1 LLQFH
6 VFLTSIAKPKKF
18 SKVLLCNTFEN
29 YLDTTSLKTATMPDS
44 RKNLFLD
51 SHFLNPDRSNLEDIR
66 KLGYAFIDLIVD
78 SVLDTQN
85 QPFVKDES
93 AFDILIPEHG
103 QDLQELLAEVRSQI
117 LPRTVN
123 FQNPCYMGHMDS
135 VPSAITI
142 WADAL
147 VSAINNNM
155 LSYEL
160 APVFTEMEA
169 QLMQWFGNLFG
180 MGNDCFG
187 TLTAGGSLANISG
200 LLLARNWKKP
210 QSKVLDDSSNLVAF
224 VSDAAHT
231 SFEKAMNVIGVGK
244 ENLVRVPTNYRGE
257 IILEELEVAIQK
269 TIREGKQPFFVAA
282 IAGTTVTGA
291 IDPIQSV
298 GEIAKRY
305 DCWFHIDAAY
315 GGAGIFTPK
324 LKPLFRGCELADSM
338 TFNPQK
344 WLWVARTCAMLI
356 VKDKQHLVDGFDG
369 ELPYMDAHTLN
380 FGNLNLQGTRRTDSL
395 KLWMALKAMGIS
407 GCRYL
412 VERSLDLSDS
422 LRQWID
428 DSPELELVCEPTLNI
443 ICLKSN
449 DPHLSSAA
457 LRQQWIDA
465 GKLWL
470 SLPLWKG
477 DRILKAVVLHPYAG
491 Q

>member
-1 LLQFH
+1 MPE
-6 VFLTSIAKPKKF
+6 SAKNF
-18 SKVLLCNTFEN
+18 S
-29 YLDTTSLKTATMPDS
+29 LDL
-44 RKNLFLD
+44 
-51 SHFLNPDRSNLEDIR
+51 HFLNPDRSNIEDMR
-66 KLGYAFIDLIVD
+66 KLGYAFVDLIVD
-78 SVLDTQN
+78 SVLDSQN
-85 QPFVKDES
+85 QPFVQDDSIFK
-93 AFDILIPEHG
+93 LCIPEQG
-103 QDLQELLAEVRSQI
+103 QEISELLTEVRSQI

-123 FQNPCYMGHMDS
+123 FQNPRYMGHMDS
-135 VPSAITI
+135 VPAAITI

-147 VSAINNNM
+147 ISAINNNM
-155 LSYEL
+155 LSHEL
-160 APVFTEMEA
+160 APIFTDMEA

-180 MGNDCFG
+180 MGSDCFG

-200 LLLARNWKKP
+200 LLLARNWKQP
-210 QSKVLDDSSNLVAF
+210 QSKTLGNADNLVAF

-231 SFEKAMNVIGVGK
+231 SFEKAMNVIGTGK

-257 IILEELEVAIQK
+257 IILEELELAIQK
-269 TIREGKQPFFVAA
+269 SIKVGKQPFFVAA

-291 IDPIQSV
+291 IDPIQAV

-324 LKPLFRGCELADSM
+324 LQPLFQGSDLADSI

-344 WLWVARTCAMLI
+344 WLWVARTCAMLL
-356 VKDKQHLVDGFDG
+356 VKNKQHLVDGFDG
-369 ELPYMDAHTLN
+369 ELPYMNDQTLN

-395 KLWMALKAMGIS
+395 KLWMALKVLGTS
-407 GCRYL
+407 GCRHL
-412 VERSLDLSDS
+412 VERSLDLSEN

-428 DSPELELVCEPTLNI
+428 ISPELELVCEPTLNI
-443 ICLKSN
+443 ICLKSSN
-449 DPHLSSAA
+449 PELSSTR
-457 LRQQWIDA
+457 LRQQWIDE

-491 Q
+491 

>member
-1 LLQFH
+1 
-6 VFLTSIAKPKKF
+6 
-18 SKVLLCNTFEN
+18 
-29 YLDTTSLKTATMPDS
+29 MPD
-44 RKNLFLD
+44 FDLD
-51 SHFLNPDRSNLEDIR
+51 SHFLNPDRSNLEAMR
-66 KLGYAFIDLIVD
+66 KLGYAFVDAIVD

-85 QPFVKDES
+85 QPFVKDNS
-93 AFDILIPEHG
+93 TFDINIPEDG
-103 QDLQELLAEVRSQI
+103 NKLLDVLEEVRSQI

-123 FQNPCYMGHMDS
+123 FQNPRYMGHMDS
-135 VPSAITI
+135 VPVAITI

-160 APVFTEMEA
+160 SPIFTQIEA
-169 QLMQWFGNLFG
+169 QLMQWFGKLFG
-180 MGNDCFG
+180 MGTNCFG
-187 TLTAGGSLANISG
+187 TLTAGGSLANISAI
-200 LLLARNWKKP
+200 LLARNWKQP
-210 QSKVLDDSSNLVAF
+210 LSKTLGNSNKLVAF

-244 ENLVRVPTNYRGE
+244 ENLVRVPTNHRGE
-257 IILEELEVAIQK
+257 IILDELEAAIQK

-291 IDPIQSV
+291 VDSIYSV
-298 GEIAKRY
+298 GQIAKRY

-324 LKPLFRGCELADSM
+324 LQPIFQGCELADSM

-344 WLWVARTCAMLI
+344 WLWVARTCAMLL
-356 VKDKQHLVDGFDG
+356 VKDKQHLIDGFDG
-369 ELPYMDAHTLN
+369 ELPYMDDQTLN

-395 KLWMALKAMGIS
+395 KLWMALKTMGIS

-412 VERSLDLSDS
+412 VERSLDLSDN
-422 LRQWID
+422 LRQWVD
-428 DSPELELVCEPTLNI
+428 TSPELELVCEPTLNI
-443 ICLKSN
+443 ICLKSTN
-449 DPHLSSAA
+449 PKLTNTA
-457 LRQQWIDA
+457 LRQQWIDE

-477 DRILKAVVLHPYAG
+477 DRILKAVVLHPYAR
-491 Q
+491 

>member
-1 LLQFH
+1 MKRCF
-6 VFLTSIAKPKKF
+6 TSFRSAY
-18 SKVLLCNTFEN
+18 N
-29 YLDTTSLKTATMPDS
+29 SLTATMPDFS
-44 RKNLFLD
+44 PDLSPQNFLD
-51 SHFLNPDRSNLEDIR
+51 SHFLNPDRTNLEDIR
-66 KLGYAFIDLIVD
+66 KLGYAFVDLIVD

-85 QPFVKDES
+85 QAFVQDQSSFK
-93 AFDILIPEHG
+93 INIPEHG
-103 QDLQELLAEVRSQI
+103 DKLADLLAEVRSQV

-123 FQNPCYMGHMDS
+123 FQNPRYMGHMDS
-135 VPSAITI
+135 VPTAITI

-147 VSAINNNM
+147 ISAINNNM

-180 MGNDCFG
+180 MGTDCFG

-200 LLLARNWKKP
+200 LLLARNWKQP
-210 QSKVLDDSSNLVAF
+210 QSKTLGNAHNLVAF

-244 ENLVRVPTNYRGE
+244 ENLVRVLTNDRGE
-257 IILEELEVAIQK
+257 IILEELELEIQK
-269 TIREGKQPFFVAA
+269 AIRQGKQPFFVAA

-291 IDPIQSV
+291 VDAIQSV

-315 GGAGIFTPK
+315 GGAGIFSPK
-324 LKPLFRGCELADSM
+324 LQPLFQGCELADSI

-356 VKDKQHLVDGFDG
+356 VKDKQHLVDGFDS
-369 ELPYMDAHTLN
+369 ELPYMDDRTLN

-412 VERSLDLSDS
+412 VERSLALSNN
-422 LRQWID
+422 LQQWVEA
-428 DSPELELVCEPTLNI
+428 SPDLELVCEPTLNI

-449 DPHLSSAA
+449 NPNLSNAI
-457 LRQQWIDA
+457 LRQQWIDD

-491 Q
+491 

>member
-1 LLQFH
+1 
-6 VFLTSIAKPKKF
+6 
-18 SKVLLCNTFEN
+18 
-29 YLDTTSLKTATMPDS
+29 MPDYPH
-44 RKNLFLD
+44 NPNQFLD

-66 KLGYAFIDLIVD
+66 KLGYAFVDLIVD
-78 SVLDTQN
+78 SVLDSQN
-85 QPFVKDES
+85 QPFVQDDS
-93 AFDILIPEHG
+93 PFAINIPEHG
-103 QDLQELLAEVRSQI
+103 EALPDLLAEVRSQI

-123 FQNPCYMGHMDS
+123 FQNPRYMGHMDS

-160 APVFTEMEA
+160 APIFTEMEA
-169 QLMQWFGNLFG
+169 QLMQWFGKLLG
-180 MGNDCFG
+180 MGDDCFG

-200 LLLARNWKKP
+200 LLLARNWKQP
-210 QSKVLDDSSNLVAF
+210 QSKTLGNTHNLVAF

-231 SFEKAMNVIGVGK
+231 SFEKAMNVIGAGK
-244 ENLVRVPTNYRGE
+244 ENLVRVPTNDRGE
-257 IILEELEVAIQK
+257 ILIEELESAIQK
-269 TIREGKQPFFVAA
+269 SIKEGKQPFFVAA

-291 IDPIQSV
+291 IDDIQAV
-298 GEIAKRY
+298 GAIAKCY

-315 GGAGIFTPK
+315 GGAGIFAPK
-324 LKPLFRGCELADSM
+324 LQHLFQGSELADSM

-356 VKDKQHLVDGFDG
+356 VKDKQHLVDGFDS
-369 ELPYMDAHTLN
+369 ELPYMDDRTLN

-395 KLWMALKAMGIS
+395 KLWMALKSMGIS

-412 VERSLDLSDS
+412 VERSLDLSDN
-422 LRQWID
+422 LRQWVD
-428 DSPELELVCEPTLNI
+428 ANPDLELVCEPTLNI
-443 ICLKSN
+443 ICLKSAN
-449 DPHLSSAA
+449 PQLSSET
-457 LRQQWIDA
+457 LRQQWIEE

-491 Q
+491 F

>member
-1 LLQFH
+1 
-6 VFLTSIAKPKKF
+6 
-18 SKVLLCNTFEN
+18 
-29 YLDTTSLKTATMPDS
+29 MPDFS
-44 RKNLFLD
+44 LD
-51 SHFLNPDRSNLEDIR
+51 SHFLNPDRSNLEAMR
-66 KLGYAFIDLIVD
+66 KLGYAFVDTIVD
-78 SVLDTQN
+78 SVLNTQH
-85 QPFVKDES
+85 QPFVKDDS
-93 AFDILIPEHG
+93 LFKLDIPEQG
-103 QDLQELLAEVRSQI
+103 NELLDVLAEVRSQI

-123 FQNPCYMGHMDS
+123 FQNPRYMGHMDS
-135 VPSAITI
+135 VPIAITI

-160 APVFTEMEA
+160 APVFTQMEA

-180 MGNDCFG
+180 MGTDCFG
-187 TLTAGGSLANISG
+187 TLTAGGSLANISA
-200 LLLARNWKKP
+200 LLLARNWKQP
-210 QSKVLDDSSNLVAF
+210 QSRALGSTNKLVAF

-244 ENLVRVPTNYRGE
+244 ENLVRVSTNYRGE
-257 IILEELEVAIQK
+257 IILDELESAIQK
-269 TIREGKQPFFVAA
+269 SIREGKQPFFVAA

-291 IDPIQSV
+291 IDDIQAV

-315 GGAGIFTPK
+315 GGAGVFSPK
-324 LKPLFRGCELADSM
+324 LQPLFQGCELADSM

-356 VKDKQHLVDGFDG
+356 VKDKQHLIDGFEG
-369 ELPYMDAHTLN
+369 ELPYMDDQALN

-395 KLWMALKAMGIS
+395 KLWMALQAMGTS

-412 VERSLDLSDS
+412 VERSLDLSNN
-422 LRQWID
+422 LREWVD
-428 DSPELELVCEPTLNI
+428 AAPELELVCEPTLNI
-443 ICLKSN
+443 ICFKSH
-449 DPHLSSAA
+449 DPQVSNAA
-457 LRQQWIDA
+457 LRQKWIDE

-477 DRILKAVVLHPYAG
+477 GRILKAVVLHPHTSINRNH
-491 Q
+491 

>member
-1 LLQFH
+1 
-6 VFLTSIAKPKKF
+6 
-18 SKVLLCNTFEN
+18 
-29 YLDTTSLKTATMPDS
+29 MPDS
-44 RKNLFLD
+44 PQKSILD
-51 SHFLNPDRSNLEDIR
+51 SHFLNPDRSNLEDMR
-66 KLGYAFIDLIVD
+66 KLGYAFVDLIVD

-93 AFDILIPEHG
+93 AFDIFIPEQG
-103 QDLQELLAEVRSQI
+103 QELTELLSEVRSQI

-123 FQNPCYMGHMDS
+123 FQNPRYMGHMDS
-135 VPSAITI
+135 VPTAITI

-160 APVFTEMEA
+160 APIFTEMEA

-180 MGNDCFG
+180 MGTDCFG
-187 TLTAGGSLANISG
+187 TLTAGGSLANISS

-210 QSKVLDDSSNLVAF
+210 QTKTLGNSSNLVAF

-231 SFEKAMNVIGVGK
+231 SFEKAMNAIGVGK

-257 IILEELEVAIQK
+257 IILEELESAIQK
-269 TIREGKQPFFVAA
+269 TLREGKQPFFVAA

-291 IDPIQSV
+291 VDNIQSV

-305 DCWFHIDAAY
+305 DCWFHVDAAY

-324 LKPLFRGCELADSM
+324 LKPLCQGCELADSM

-356 VKDKQHLVDGFDG
+356 VKDKQHLVDGFDS
-369 ELPYMDAHTLN
+369 ELPYMDDRTLN

-395 KLWMALKAMGIS
+395 KLWMALKAMGTS

-412 VERSLDLSDS
+412 VERSLDLSDN
-422 LRQWID
+422 LRQWVD

-443 ICLKSN
+443 ICLKSS
-449 DPHLSSAA
+449 DPNLSNAI
-457 LRQQWIDA
+457 LRQQWIDE

-477 DRILKAVVLHPYAG
+477 DRILKAVVLHPYAR
-491 Q
+491 

>member
-1 LLQFH
+1 
-6 VFLTSIAKPKKF
+6 
-18 SKVLLCNTFEN
+18 
-29 YLDTTSLKTATMPDS
+29 MPDS
-44 RKNLFLD
+44 QKNLFLD

-93 AFDILIPEHG
+93 AFDILIPEQG

-123 FQNPCYMGHMDS
+123 FQNPRYMGHMDS

-180 MGNDCFG
+180 MGTDCFG

-210 QSKVLDDSSNLVAF
+210 QSKALGDSSNLVAF

-324 LKPLFRGCELADSM
+324 LKPLFQGCELADSM

-449 DPHLSSAA
+449 DPQLSSTN

>member
-1 LLQFH
+1 
-6 VFLTSIAKPKKF
+6 
-18 SKVLLCNTFEN
+18 
-29 YLDTTSLKTATMPDS
+29 MPDS
-44 RKNLFLD
+44 PAQKFLD
-51 SHFLNPDRSNLEDIR
+51 SHFLNPDRSNLEAIR
-66 KLGYAFIDLIVD
+66 KLGYAFVDTIID
-78 SVLDTQN
+78 SVLDTQDK
-85 QPFVKDES
+85 PFVQDS
-93 AFDILIPEHG
+93 SSFQIDIPEHG
-103 QDLQELLAEVRSQI
+103 NELLELLEEVRSQI

-123 FQNPCYMGHMDS
+123 FQNPRYMGHMDS
-135 VPSAITI
+135 VPATITI

-160 APVFTEMEA
+160 APVFTQMEA

-180 MGNDCFG
+180 MGSDCFG

-200 LLLARNWKKP
+200 LLLARNWKQP
-210 QSKVLDDSSNLVAF
+210 QSKTLGNSNKLVAF

-244 ENLVRVPTNYRGE
+244 ENLVRVPTNHRGE
-257 IILEELEVAIQK
+257 IILDELEAAIQK

-291 IDPIQSV
+291 VDPIRSV

-305 DCWFHIDAAY
+305 ECWFHIDAAY
-315 GGAGIFTPK
+315 GGAGIFAPK
-324 LKPLFRGCELADSM
+324 LQPLFEGCELADSL

-344 WLWVARTCAMLI
+344 WLWVARTCAMLL
-356 VKDKQHLVDGFDG
+356 VKNKQHLVDGFDG
-369 ELPYMDAHTLN
+369 ELPYMDDQTLN

-395 KLWMALKAMGIS
+395 KLWMALKAMGVS

-412 VERSLDLSDS
+412 VERSLDLSDN
-422 LRQWID
+422 LRQWVD
-428 DSPELELVCEPTLNI
+428 ASPELELVCEPTLNI
-443 ICLKSN
+443 ICLKST
-449 DPHLSSAA
+449 DPKISSAV
-457 LRQQWIDA
+457 LRQQWIDE

-470 SLPLWKG
+470 SLPLWKS

-491 Q
+491 

>member
-1 LLQFH
+1 MSDFPPD
-6 VFLTSIAKPKKF
+6 FLPQ
-18 SKVLLCNTFEN
+18 N
-29 YLDTTSLKTATMPDS
+29 
-44 RKNLFLD
+44 FLD
-51 SHFLNPDRSNLEDIR
+51 SHFLNPDRSNIEEIR
-66 KLGYAFIDLIVD
+66 RLGYTFVDLIVD

-85 QPFVKDES
+85 QAFVQDASSFKID
-93 AFDILIPEHG
+93 IPEHG
-103 QDLQELLAEVRSQI
+103 DKLSNLLAEVRSQI

-123 FQNPCYMGHMDS
+123 FQNPRYMGHMDS
-135 VPSAITI
+135 VPTVITI

-160 APVFTEMEA
+160 SPVFTQIEA

-180 MGNDCFG
+180 MGTDCFG
-187 TLTAGGSLANISG
+187 TLTAGGSLANISA
-200 LLLARNWKKP
+200 LLLARNWKQP
-210 QSKVLDDSSNLVAF
+210 PSKRLGVSNNLVAF
-224 VSDAAHT
+224 VSEAAHT

-244 ENLVRVPTNYRGE
+244 ENLVRVLTNHRGE
-257 IILEELEVAIQK
+257 IILEELESAIEK

-291 IDPIQSV
+291 VDAIQAV
-298 GEIAKRY
+298 GKIAKRY

-324 LKPLFRGCELADSM
+324 LQSLFQGCELADSM

-344 WLWVARTCAMLI
+344 WLWVARTCAMLL
-356 VKDKQHLVDGFDG
+356 VKDKQHLIDGFDG
-369 ELPYMDAHTLN
+369 ELPYMDDRALN

-395 KLWMALKAMGIS
+395 KLWMALKVMGVS

-412 VERSLDLSDS
+412 VERSLDLSEN
-422 LRQWID
+422 LQQWVD
-428 DSPELELVCEPTLNI
+428 DSTDLELVCKPTLNI
-443 ICLKSN
+443 VCLKSS
-449 DPHLSSAA
+449 DLKLSSMA
-457 LRQQWIDA
+457 LRQQWIDE

-477 DRILKAVVLHPYAG
+477 ERILKAVVLHPYAG
-491 Q
+491 

>member
-1 LLQFH
+1 
-6 VFLTSIAKPKKF
+6 
-18 SKVLLCNTFEN
+18 
-29 YLDTTSLKTATMPDS
+29 MPDFPPDHYQT
-44 RKNLFLD
+44 KFLD
-51 SHFLNPDRSNLEDIR
+51 SHFLNPDRSNLEAIR
-66 KLGYAFIDLIVD
+66 KSGYAFIDLIVD

-85 QPFVKDES
+85 QPFVAENS
-93 AFDILIPEHG
+93 TFDLNIPEHSTELV
-103 QDLQELLAEVRSQI
+103 DLLAEVRSQI

-123 FQNPCYMGHMDS
+123 FQNPRYMGHMDS
-135 VPSAITI
+135 IPIGITI

-160 APVFTEMEA
+160 APIFTQMEA

-180 MGNDCFG
+180 MGIDCFG
-187 TLTAGGSLANISG
+187 TLTAGGSLANISAM
-200 LLLARNWKKP
+200 LLARNWKSP
-210 QSKVLDDSSNLVAF
+210 QSKSFGNSQQLVAF
-224 VSDAAHT
+224 VSESAHT

-257 IILEELEVAIQK
+257 ISLESLESAIQK
-269 TIREGKQPFFVAA
+269 SIREGKQPFFVAA
-282 IAGTTVTGA
+282 IAGTTITGA
-291 IDPIQSV
+291 VDSIQSV

-324 LKPLFRGCELADSM
+324 LQPLFQGCELADSI

-344 WLWVARTCAMLI
+344 WLWVARTCAMLL
-356 VKDKQHLVDGFDG
+356 VKHKRHLVDGFDG
-369 ELPYMDAHTLN
+369 ELPYMDDRALN

-395 KLWMALKAMGIS
+395 KLWLALKAMGTS

-412 VERSLDLSDS
+412 VERSLDLSDN
-422 LRQWID
+422 LRQWVD
-428 DSPELELVCEPTLNI
+428 ESPELELVCEPTLNI

-449 DPHLSSAA
+449 NPQISSAQ
-457 LRQQWIDA
+457 LRQQWIEK

-491 Q
+491 

>member
-1 LLQFH
+1 MLH
-6 VFLTSIAKPKKF
+6 S
-18 SKVLLCNTFEN
+18 NTFEKS
-29 YLDTTSLKTATMPDS
+29 LDTTSLKTATMPDFQ
-44 RKNLFLD
+44 KNLFLD

-66 KLGYAFIDLIVD
+66 KLGYAFVDLIVD

-93 AFDILIPEHG
+93 AFDILIPEQG
-103 QDLQELLAEVRSQI
+103 QDLQELMAEVRSQI

-123 FQNPCYMGHMDS
+123 FQNPRYMGHMDS

-180 MGNDCFG
+180 MGTDCFG

-200 LLLARNWKKP
+200 LLLARNWKQP
-210 QSKVLDDSSNLVAF
+210 QSKASGNSSNLVAF

-257 IILEELEVAIQK
+257 IILEELESAIQK
-269 TIREGKQPFFVAA
+269 AIREGKQPFFVAA

-291 IDPIQSV
+291 IDPIQLV

-324 LKPLFRGCELADSM
+324 LKPLFQGCELADSM

-356 VKDKQHLVDGFDG
+356 VKNKQHLIDGFDG
-369 ELPYMDAHTLN
+369 ELPYMDDRTLN

-412 VERSLDLSDS
+412 VERSLDLSDH
-422 LRQWID
+422 LRQWIE
-428 DSPELELVCEPTLNI
+428 DSPELDLVCEPTLNI

-449 DPHLSSAA
+449 DPQLSSAN

-491 Q
+491 

>member
-1 LLQFH
+1 
-6 VFLTSIAKPKKF
+6 
-18 SKVLLCNTFEN
+18 
-29 YLDTTSLKTATMPDS
+29 MPDS
-44 RKNLFLD
+44 PRQFSLN

-66 KLGYAFIDLIVD
+66 KLGYAFVDLIVD

-85 QPFVKDES
+85 HPFVKDEP
-93 AFDILIPEHG
+93 AFDLRIPQQG
-103 QDLQELLAEVRSQI
+103 QELLELLSEVRSQI

-123 FQNPCYMGHMDS
+123 FQNPRYMGHMDS
-135 VPSAITI
+135 VPTAITI

-147 VSAINNNM
+147 VSAVNNNM

-160 APVFTEMEA
+160 APIFTEMES
-169 QLMQWFGNLFG
+169 QLMQWFGHFFG
-180 MGNDCFG
+180 MGKDCFG

-200 LLLARNWKKP
+200 LLLARNWKCP
-210 QSKVLDDSSNLVAF
+210 ESKNVGGSSNLVAF

-231 SFEKAMNVIGVGK
+231 SFEKAMNVIGIGK
-244 ENLVRVPTNYRGE
+244 DNLVRVPTNDRGE
-257 IILEELEVAIQK
+257 ILIEELEIAIQQAISQGK
-269 TIREGKQPFFVAA
+269 TPFFVAA

-291 IDPIQSV
+291 IDPIQAV
-298 GEIAKRY
+298 GVIAKRY
-305 DCWFHIDAAY
+305 DCWFHVDAAY

-324 LKPLFRGCELADSM
+324 LKPLFQGCELADSM

-356 VKDKQHLVDGFDG
+356 VKDRQHLVDGFAG
-369 ELPYMDAHTLN
+369 ELPYMDDRALN

-395 KLWMALKAMGIS
+395 KLWMAMKAMGIE

-412 VERSLDLSDS
+412 VERSLDLSHN
-422 LRQWID
+422 LREWVD
-428 DSPELELVCEPTLNI
+428 TSRDLELVCEPTLNI
-443 ICLKSN
+443 ICLQST
-449 DPHLSSAA
+449 DPQLSSAA
-457 LRQQWIDA
+457 LRQQWIDE

-491 Q
+491 

>member
-1 LLQFH
+1 
-6 VFLTSIAKPKKF
+6 
-18 SKVLLCNTFEN
+18 
-29 YLDTTSLKTATMPDS
+29 MPDS
-44 RKNLFLD
+44 PQKSILD
-51 SHFLNPDRSNLEDIR
+51 SHFLNPDRSNLEDMR
-66 KLGYAFIDLIVD
+66 KLGYAFVDLIVD

-93 AFDILIPEHG
+93 AFDIFIPEQG
-103 QDLQELLAEVRSQI
+103 QELTELLSEVRSQI

-123 FQNPCYMGHMDS
+123 FQNPRYMGHMDS
-135 VPSAITI
+135 VPTAITI

-160 APVFTEMEA
+160 APIFTEMEA

-180 MGNDCFG
+180 MGTDCFG
-187 TLTAGGSLANISG
+187 TLTAGGSLANISS

-210 QSKVLDDSSNLVAF
+210 QTKTLGNSSNLVAF

-231 SFEKAMNVIGVGK
+231 SFEKAMNAIGVGK

-257 IILEELEVAIQK
+257 IILEELESAIQK
-269 TIREGKQPFFVAA
+269 TLREGKQPFFVAA

-291 IDPIQSV
+291 VDNIQSV

-305 DCWFHIDAAY
+305 DCWFHVDAAY

-324 LKPLFRGCELADSM
+324 LKPLFQGCELADSM

-356 VKDKQHLVDGFDG
+356 VKDKQHLVDGFDS
-369 ELPYMDAHTLN
+369 ELPYMDDRTLN

-395 KLWMALKAMGIS
+395 KLWMALKAMGTS

-412 VERSLDLSDS
+412 VERSLDLSDN
-422 LRQWID
+422 LRQWVD

-443 ICLKSN
+443 ICLKSS
-449 DPHLSSAA
+449 DPNLSNAI
-457 LRQQWIDA
+457 LRQQWIDE

-477 DRILKAVVLHPYAG
+477 DRILKAVVLHPYAR
-491 Q
+491 

>member
-1 LLQFH
+1 
-6 VFLTSIAKPKKF
+6 
-18 SKVLLCNTFEN
+18 
-29 YLDTTSLKTATMPDS
+29 MPDFPPDFS
-44 RKNLFLD
+44 PQNFLD

-66 KLGYAFIDLIVD
+66 KLGYAFVDLIVD

-85 QPFVKDES
+85 QAFVQDES
-93 AFDILIPEHG
+93 SLKLTIPEHG
-103 QDLQELLAEVRSQI
+103 TKLTDLLAEVRSQV

-123 FQNPCYMGHMDS
+123 FQNPRYMGHMDS
-135 VPSAITI
+135 VPTAITI

-147 VSAINNNM
+147 ISAINNNM

-180 MGNDCFG
+180 MGTDCFG

-200 LLLARNWKKP
+200 LLLARNWKQP
-210 QSKVLDDSSNLVAF
+210 QSKASGNSSNLVAF

-257 IILEELEVAIQK
+257 IILEELESAIQK
-269 TIREGKQPFFVAA
+269 AIREGKQPFFVAA

-291 IDPIQSV
+291 IDPIQLV

-324 LKPLFRGCELADSM
+324 LKPLFQGCELADSM

-412 VERSLDLSDS
+412 VERSLDLSDH
-422 LRQWID
+422 LRQWIE
-428 DSPELELVCEPTLNI
+428 DSPELDLVCEPTLNI

-449 DPHLSSAA
+449 DPQLSSAN

-491 Q
+491 

>member
-1 LLQFH
+1 MSDF
-6 VFLTSIAKPKKF
+6 
-18 SKVLLCNTFEN
+18 
-29 YLDTTSLKTATMPDS
+29 D
-44 RKNLFLD
+44 LD
-51 SHFLNPDRSNLEDIR
+51 SHFLNPDRSNLEAIR
-66 KLGYAFIDLIVD
+66 KLGYAFVDAIVD

-85 QPFVKDES
+85 QPFVKDNS
-93 AFDILIPEHG
+93 TFDINIPEYG
-103 QDLQELLAEVRSQI
+103 NELLDVLEEVRSQI

-123 FQNPCYMGHMDS
+123 FQNPRYMGHMDS
-135 VPSAITI
+135 VPVAITI

-160 APVFTEMEA
+160 SPIFTQIEA
-169 QLMQWFGNLFG
+169 QLMQWFGKLFG
-180 MGNDCFG
+180 MGTNCFG
-187 TLTAGGSLANISG
+187 TLTAGGSLANISAI
-200 LLLARNWKKP
+200 LLARNWKQP
-210 QSKVLDDSSNLVAF
+210 LSKTLGNSNKLVAF

-244 ENLVRVPTNYRGE
+244 ENLVRVPTNHRGE
-257 IILEELEVAIQK
+257 IILDELEAAIQK

-291 IDPIQSV
+291 VDSIYSV
-298 GEIAKRY
+298 GQIAKKY

-324 LKPLFRGCELADSM
+324 LQPIFQGCELADSM

-344 WLWVARTCAMLI
+344 WLWVARTCAMLL
-356 VKDKQHLVDGFDG
+356 VKDKQHLIDGFDG
-369 ELPYMDAHTLN
+369 ELPYMDDQTLN

-395 KLWMALKAMGIS
+395 KLWMALKTMGTS

-412 VERSLDLSDS
+412 VERSLDLSDN
-422 LRQWID
+422 LRQWVD
-428 DSPELELVCEPTLNI
+428 TSPELELVCEPTLNI
-443 ICLKSN
+443 ICLKSTN
-449 DPHLSSAA
+449 PKLTNTA
-457 LRQQWIDA
+457 LRQQWIDE

-477 DRILKAVVLHPYAG
+477 DRILKAVVLHPYAR
-491 Q
+491 

>member
-1 LLQFH
+1 MSDFPPD
-6 VFLTSIAKPKKF
+6 FLPQ
-18 SKVLLCNTFEN
+18 N
-29 YLDTTSLKTATMPDS
+29 
-44 RKNLFLD
+44 FLD
-51 SHFLNPDRSNLEDIR
+51 SHFLNPDRSNIEEIR
-66 KLGYAFIDLIVD
+66 RLGYTFVDLIVD

-85 QPFVKDES
+85 QAFVQDASSFKID
-93 AFDILIPEHG
+93 IPEHG
-103 QDLQELLAEVRSQI
+103 DKLSNLLAEVRSQI

-123 FQNPCYMGHMDS
+123 FQNPRYMGHMDS
-135 VPSAITI
+135 VPTVITI

-160 APVFTEMEA
+160 SPVFTQIEA

-180 MGNDCFG
+180 MGTDCFG
-187 TLTAGGSLANISG
+187 TLTAGGSLANISA
-200 LLLARNWKKP
+200 LLLARNWKQP
-210 QSKVLDDSSNLVAF
+210 PSKRLGVSNNLVAF
-224 VSDAAHT
+224 VSEAAHT

-244 ENLVRVPTNYRGE
+244 ENLVRVLTNHRGE
-257 IILEELEVAIQK
+257 IILEELESAIEK

-291 IDPIQSV
+291 VDAIQAV
-298 GEIAKRY
+298 GKIAKRY

-324 LKPLFRGCELADSM
+324 LQSLFQGCELADSM

-344 WLWVARTCAMLI
+344 WLWVARTCAMLL
-356 VKDKQHLVDGFDG
+356 VKDKQYLIDGFDG
-369 ELPYMDAHTLN
+369 ELPYMDDRALN

-395 KLWMALKAMGIS
+395 KLWMALKVMGVS

-412 VERSLDLSDS
+412 VERSLDLSEN
-422 LRQWID
+422 LQQWVD
-428 DSPELELVCEPTLNI
+428 DSTDLELVCKPTLNI
-443 ICLKSN
+443 VCLKSS
-449 DPHLSSAA
+449 DLKLSSMA
-457 LRQQWIDA
+457 LRQQWIDE

-477 DRILKAVVLHPYAG
+477 ERILKAVVLHPYAG
-491 Q
+491 

>member
-1 LLQFH
+1 
-6 VFLTSIAKPKKF
+6 
-18 SKVLLCNTFEN
+18 
-29 YLDTTSLKTATMPDS
+29 MPDFQ
-44 RKNLFLD
+44 KNLFLD

-66 KLGYAFIDLIVD
+66 KLGYAFVDLIVD

-93 AFDILIPEHG
+93 AFDILIPEQG
-103 QDLQELLAEVRSQI
+103 QDLQELMAEVRSQI

-123 FQNPCYMGHMDS
+123 FQNPRYMGHMDS

-180 MGNDCFG
+180 MGTDCFG

-200 LLLARNWKKP
+200 LLLARNWKQP
-210 QSKVLDDSSNLVAF
+210 QSKASGNSSNLVAF

-257 IILEELEVAIQK
+257 IILEELESAIQK
-269 TIREGKQPFFVAA
+269 AIREGKQPFFVAA

-291 IDPIQSV
+291 IDPIQLV

-324 LKPLFRGCELADSM
+324 LKPLFQGCELADSM

-356 VKDKQHLVDGFDG
+356 VKNKQHLIDGFDG
-369 ELPYMDAHTLN
+369 ELPYMDDRTLN

-412 VERSLDLSDS
+412 VERSLDLSDH
-422 LRQWID
+422 LRQWIE
-428 DSPELELVCEPTLNI
+428 DSPELDLVCEPTLNI

-449 DPHLSSAA
+449 DPQLSSAN

-491 Q
+491 

>member
-1 LLQFH
+1 MSDF
-6 VFLTSIAKPKKF
+6 
-18 SKVLLCNTFEN
+18 
-29 YLDTTSLKTATMPDS
+29 D
-44 RKNLFLD
+44 LD
-51 SHFLNPDRSNLEDIR
+51 SHFLNPDRSNLEAMR
-66 KLGYAFIDLIVD
+66 KLGYAFVDAIVD

-85 QPFVKDES
+85 QPFVKDNS
-93 AFDILIPEHG
+93 TFDINIPEDG
-103 QDLQELLAEVRSQI
+103 NELLDVLEEVRSQI

-135 VPSAITI
+135 VPVAITI

-160 APVFTEMEA
+160 SPIFTQIEA
-169 QLMQWFGNLFG
+169 QLMQWFGKLFG
-180 MGNDCFG
+180 MGTNCFG
-187 TLTAGGSLANISG
+187 TLTAGGSLANISAI
-200 LLLARNWKKP
+200 LLARNWKQP
-210 QSKVLDDSSNLVAF
+210 LSKTLGNSNKLVAF

-244 ENLVRVPTNYRGE
+244 ENLVRVPTNHRGE
-257 IILEELEVAIQK
+257 IILDELEAAIQK

-291 IDPIQSV
+291 VDSIYSV
-298 GEIAKRY
+298 GQIAKRY

-324 LKPLFRGCELADSM
+324 LQPIFQGCELADSM

-344 WLWVARTCAMLI
+344 WLWVARTCAMLL
-356 VKDKQHLVDGFDG
+356 VKDKQHLIDGFDG
-369 ELPYMDAHTLN
+369 ELPYMDDQTLN

-395 KLWMALKAMGIS
+395 KLWMALKTMGTS

-412 VERSLDLSDS
+412 VERSLDLSDN
-422 LRQWID
+422 LRQWVD
-428 DSPELELVCEPTLNI
+428 TSPELELVCEPTLNI
-443 ICLKSN
+443 ICLKSTN
-449 DPHLSSAA
+449 PKLTNTA
-457 LRQQWIDA
+457 LRQQWIDE

-477 DRILKAVVLHPYAG
+477 DRILKAVVLHPYAR
-491 Q
+491 

>member
-1 LLQFH
+1 MSDF
-6 VFLTSIAKPKKF
+6 PPNF
-18 SKVLLCNTFEN
+18 STDK
-29 YLDTTSLKTATMPDS
+29 
-44 RKNLFLD
+44 FLD
-51 SHFLNPDRSNLEDIR
+51 SHFLNPDRSNIEAIR
-66 KLGYAFIDLIVD
+66 KLGYAFVDTIVD
-78 SVLDTQN
+78 SVLDTQSK
-85 QPFVKDES
+85 PFVQDQS
-93 AFDILIPEHG
+93 TFQINIPEHG
-103 QDLQELLAEVRSQI
+103 NELLALLEEVRSQI
-117 LPRTVN
+117 LPRTIN
-123 FQNPCYMGHMDS
+123 FQNPRYMGHMDS
-135 VPSAITI
+135 VPAVVTI

-147 VSAINNNM
+147 ISAINNNM

-160 APVFTEMEA
+160 APVFTQMEA

-180 MGNDCFG
+180 MGTDCFG
-187 TLTAGGSLANISG
+187 TLTAGGSLANISA
-200 LLLARNWKKP
+200 LLLARNWKQP
-210 QSKVLDDSSNLVAF
+210 HSKSLGNHHQLVAF

-244 ENLVRVPTNYRGE
+244 DNLIRVPTNQRGE
-257 IILEELEVAIQK
+257 IILEELESAMQK
-269 TIREGKQPFFVAA
+269 AIREGKQPFFVAA

-291 IDPIQSV
+291 IDPIKSV
-298 GEIAKRY
+298 GDIAKRY

-324 LKPLFRGCELADSM
+324 LQPLFQGCDLADSI

-369 ELPYMDAHTLN
+369 QLPYMDDQALN

-412 VERSLDLSDS
+412 VERSLDQSEH
-422 LRQWID
+422 LRQWVETSTD
-428 DSPELELVCEPTLNI
+428 LELVCEPTLNI
-443 ICLKSN
+443 ICFKSN
-449 DPHLSSAA
+449 NPQISSAT
-457 LRQQWIDA
+457 LRQQWNDE

-470 SLPLWKG
+470 SLPQWKG

-491 Q
+491 

>member
-1 LLQFH
+1 
-6 VFLTSIAKPKKF
+6 
-18 SKVLLCNTFEN
+18 
-29 YLDTTSLKTATMPDS
+29 MPD
-44 RKNLFLD
+44 FDLD
-51 SHFLNPDRSNLEDIR
+51 SHFLNPDRSNLEAMR
-66 KLGYAFIDLIVD
+66 KFGYAFVDAIVD

-85 QPFVKDES
+85 QPFVKDNS
-93 AFDILIPEHG
+93 TFDINIPEDG
-103 QDLQELLAEVRSQI
+103 NKLLDVLEEVRSQI

-123 FQNPCYMGHMDS
+123 FQNPRYMGHMDS
-135 VPSAITI
+135 VPVAITI

-160 APVFTEMEA
+160 SPIFTQIEA
-169 QLMQWFGNLFG
+169 QLMQWFGKLFG
-180 MGNDCFG
+180 MGTNCFG
-187 TLTAGGSLANISG
+187 TLTAGGSLANISAI
-200 LLLARNWKKP
+200 LLARNWKQP
-210 QSKVLDDSSNLVAF
+210 LSKTLGNSNKLVAF

-244 ENLVRVPTNYRGE
+244 ENLVRVPTNHRGE
-257 IILEELEVAIQK
+257 IILDELEAAIQK

-291 IDPIQSV
+291 VDSIYSV
-298 GEIAKRY
+298 GQIAKKY

-324 LKPLFRGCELADSM
+324 LQPIFQGCELADSM

-344 WLWVARTCAMLI
+344 WLWVARTCAMLL
-356 VKDKQHLVDGFDG
+356 VKDKQHLIDGFDG
-369 ELPYMDAHTLN
+369 ELPYMDDQALN

-395 KLWMALKAMGIS
+395 KLWMALKTMGIS

-412 VERSLDLSDS
+412 VERSLDLSDN
-422 LRQWID
+422 LRQWVD
-428 DSPELELVCEPTLNI
+428 TSPELELVCEPTLNI
-443 ICLKSN
+443 ICLKSTN
-449 DPHLSSAA
+449 PKLTNTA
-457 LRQQWIDA
+457 LRQQWIDE

-477 DRILKAVVLHPYAG
+477 DRILKAVVLHPYAR
-491 Q
+491 

>member
-1 LLQFH
+1 
-6 VFLTSIAKPKKF
+6 
-18 SKVLLCNTFEN
+18 
-29 YLDTTSLKTATMPDS
+29 MPDFS
-44 RKNLFLD
+44 PDFLAQNFLD

-66 KLGYAFIDLIVD
+66 KLGYAFVDLIVD

-85 QPFVKDES
+85 QAFVQNES
-93 AFDILIPEHG
+93 SFKINIPEHG
-103 QDLQELLAEVRSQI
+103 DKLTDLLAEVRSQV

-123 FQNPCYMGHMDS
+123 FQNPRYMGHMDS
-135 VPSAITI
+135 VPTAITI

-147 VSAINNNM
+147 ISAINNNM

-160 APVFTEMEA
+160 APIFTEMEA

-180 MGNDCFG
+180 MGTDCFG
-187 TLTAGGSLANISG
+187 TLTAGGSLANISA
-200 LLLARNWKKP
+200 LLLARNWKQP
-210 QSKVLDDSSNLVAF
+210 QSKTLGDAHDLVAF
-224 VSDAAHT
+224 VSDSAHT

-244 ENLVRVPTNYRGE
+244 ENLVRVLTNDRGE
-257 IILEELEVAIQK
+257 IIIEELELAIQK
-269 TIREGKQPFFVAA
+269 SIREGKQPFFVAA

-291 IDPIQSV
+291 VDAIQAV

-315 GGAGIFTPK
+315 GGAGIFSPK
-324 LKPLFRGCELADSM
+324 LQPLFQGCALADSI

-356 VKDKQHLVDGFDG
+356 VKDKQYLVDGFDG
-369 ELPYMDAHTLN
+369 ELPYMDDRTLN
-380 FGNLNLQGTRRTDSL
+380 FGNLNLQGTRRTDIL

-412 VERSLDLSDS
+412 VERSLDLSDN
-422 LRQWID
+422 LQQWVEA
-428 DSPELELVCEPTLNI
+428 SPDLELVCEPTLNI
-443 ICLKSN
+443 VCLKSN
-449 DPHLSSAA
+449 NPKLSSAI

-491 Q
+491 

>member
-1 LLQFH
+1 MHLFRVFPKPDKLQENFAKQS
-6 VFLTSIAKPKKF
+6 FLATYRDITNLKP
-18 SKVLLCNTFEN
+18 VQ
-29 YLDTTSLKTATMPDS
+29 MPD
-44 RKNLFLD
+44 FDLD
-51 SHFLNPDRSNLEDIR
+51 SHFLNPDRSNLEAIR
-66 KLGYAFIDLIVD
+66 KLGYAFVDAIVD

-85 QPFVKDES
+85 QPFVKDNS
-93 AFDILIPEHG
+93 TFDINISEQG
-103 QDLQELLAEVRSQI
+103 NDLWELLEEVRSQI

-123 FQNPCYMGHMDS
+123 FQNPRYMGHMDS
-135 VPSAITI
+135 VPAAITI

-147 VSAINNNM
+147 ISAINNNM

-160 APVFTEMEA
+160 APVFTQMEA

-180 MGNDCFG
+180 MGTDCFG
-187 TLTAGGSLANISG
+187 TLTAGGSLANISA
-200 LLLARNWKKP
+200 LLLARNWKQP
-210 QSKVLDDSSNLVAF
+210 QSKIFGNSNKLVAF

-244 ENLVRVPTNYRGE
+244 ENLVRVPTNQRGE
-257 IILEELEVAIQK
+257 IILDELESAIQK
-269 TIREGKQPFFVAA
+269 IIREGKQPFFVAA

-291 IDPIQSV
+291 VDPIQAV
-298 GEIAKRY
+298 AEIAKRY
-305 DCWFHIDAAY
+305 ECWFHIDAAY

-324 LKPLFRGCELADSM
+324 LQPLFQGCELADSL

-344 WLWVARTCAMLI
+344 WLWVARTCAMLL
-356 VKDKQHLVDGFDG
+356 VKNKQHLVDGFDG
-369 ELPYMDAHTLN
+369 ELPYMDDQALN

-395 KLWMALKAMGIS
+395 KLWMALKAMGTS

-412 VERSLDLSDS
+412 VERSLDLSNN
-422 LRQWID
+422 LQQWVET
-428 DSPELELVCEPTLNI
+428 STELELVCEPTLNI

-449 DPHLSSAA
+449 NPKISNAT
-457 LRQQWIDA
+457 LRQQWIDE

-491 Q
+491 

>member
-1 LLQFH
+1 MPDFYSNFPSQDF
-6 VFLTSIAKPKKF
+6 
-18 SKVLLCNTFEN
+18 
-29 YLDTTSLKTATMPDS
+29 LDT
-44 RKNLFLD
+44 
-51 SHFLNPDRSNLEDIR
+51 HFLNSDRSNLEDLR
-66 KLGYAFIDLIVD
+66 KLGYAFVDLIVD
-78 SVLDTQN
+78 SVLDTQKKS
-85 QPFVKDES
+85 FVENKSD
-93 AFDILIPEHG
+93 FKINIPEHG
-103 QDLQELLAEVRSQI
+103 DKLTDLLTEVRSQI

-123 FQNPCYMGHMDS
+123 FQNPRYMGHMDS
-135 VPSAITI
+135 VPTAITI

-147 VSAINNNM
+147 ISAINNNM

-160 APVFTEMEA
+160 APIFTEMEA

-180 MGNDCFG
+180 MGTDCFG
-187 TLTAGGSLANISG
+187 TLTAGGSLANISA
-200 LLLARNWKKP
+200 LLLARNWKQP
-210 QSKVLDDSSNLVAF
+210 QSKAQGNAHHLVAF

-231 SFEKAMNVIGVGK
+231 SFEKAMNVIGLGK
-244 ENLVRVPTNYRGE
+244 ENLVRVTTNDRGE
-257 IILEELEVAIQK
+257 IILEKLELAIQK
-269 TIREGKQPFFVAA
+269 AIRKGKQPFFVAA

-291 IDPIQSV
+291 VDDIQAV

-315 GGAGIFTPK
+315 GGAGIFSPK
-324 LKPLFRGCELADSM
+324 LQPLFKGCELADSL

-369 ELPYMDAHTLN
+369 ELPYMDDRTLN

-395 KLWMALKAMGIS
+395 KLWMAMKAMGIN

-412 VERSLDLSDS
+412 VERSLDLSDN
-422 LRQWID
+422 LRQWVD
-428 DSPELELVCEPTLNI
+428 NSTDLELVCKPTLNI
-443 ICLKSN
+443 VCLKSS
-449 DPHLSSAA
+449 DPHLSSSE
-457 LRQQWIDA
+457 LRQQWIDE

-491 Q
+491 

>member
-1 LLQFH
+1 MSDF
-6 VFLTSIAKPKKF
+6 
-18 SKVLLCNTFEN
+18 
-29 YLDTTSLKTATMPDS
+29 D
-44 RKNLFLD
+44 LD
-51 SHFLNPDRSNLEDIR
+51 SHFLNPDRSNLEAIR
-66 KLGYAFIDLIVD
+66 KLGYAFVDAIVD

-85 QPFVKDES
+85 QPFVKDNS
-93 AFDILIPEHG
+93 TFDINIPEYG
-103 QDLQELLAEVRSQI
+103 NELLDVLEEVRSQI

-123 FQNPCYMGHMDS
+123 FQNPRYMGHMDS
-135 VPSAITI
+135 VPVAITI

-160 APVFTEMEA
+160 SPIFTQIEA

-180 MGNDCFG
+180 MGTNCFG
-187 TLTAGGSLANISG
+187 TLTAGGSLANISAI
-200 LLLARNWKKP
+200 LLARNWKQP
-210 QSKVLDDSSNLVAF
+210 LSKTLGNSNNLVAF

-244 ENLVRVPTNYRGE
+244 ENLVRVPTNHRGE
-257 IILEELEVAIQK
+257 IILDELEAAIQK

-291 IDPIQSV
+291 VDSIYSV
-298 GEIAKRY
+298 GQIAKKY

-324 LKPLFRGCELADSM
+324 LQPIFQGCELADSM

-344 WLWVARTCAMLI
+344 WLWVARTCAMLL
-356 VKDKQHLVDGFDG
+356 VKDKQHLIDGFDG
-369 ELPYMDAHTLN
+369 ELPYMDDQTLN

-395 KLWMALKAMGIS
+395 KLWMALKTMGIS

-412 VERSLDLSDS
+412 VERSLDLSDN
-422 LRQWID
+422 LRQWVD
-428 DSPELELVCEPTLNI
+428 TSSGLELVCEPTLNI
-443 ICLKSN
+443 ICLKSTN
-449 DPHLSSAA
+449 HKLTNTA
-457 LRQQWIDA
+457 LRKQWIDE

-477 DRILKAVVLHPYAG
+477 DRILKAVVLHPYAR
-491 Q
+491 